1 LQKYIL
7 KRLLA
12 LIPVLIGVSFLVFL
26 ILHLSPGDP
35 ARIILGS
42 KATTENLEALRHQLE
57 LDKPFYQQ
65 YFIWLGKIL
74 TGDWGRSIQLRREVL
89 PLVLKRFQATAALT
103 LFAAII
109 AIVFG
114 MFTGIISATKQYSV
128 WDRLLMF
135 LALVGFCLPLFWLG
149 LILQIVFGLQLGWL
163 PVSGIHTPGNR
174 GFVDMLPFLILP
186 GITLAVEPM
195 AQIARM
201 TRSSMLEVIRQ
212 DYIRTAQAKGLSQ
225 RAVIYRHAL
234 KNALIPVI
242 TVTGMQIGYLLS
254 GAVLVEIVFS
264 WPGLGSLMVKGIL
277 ARDFPLV
284 QGGILFVATVYVF
297 MNLLVDFVYAFFDP
311 RISYENG

>member
-1 LQKYIL
+1 
-7 KRLLA
+7 
-12 LIPVLIGVSFLVFL
+12 
-26 ILHLSPGDP
+26 
-35 ARIILGS
+35 
-42 KATTENLEALRHQLE
+42 
-57 LDKPFYQQ
+57 
-65 YFIWLGKIL
+65 
-74 TGDWGRSIQLRREVL
+74 
-89 PLVLKRFQATAALT
+89 
-103 LFAAII
+103 
-109 AIVFG
+109 
-114 MFTGIISATKQYSV
+114 M
-128 WDRLLMF
+128 
-135 LALVGFCLPLFWLG
+135 
-149 LILQIVFGLQLGWL
+149 
-163 PVSGIHTPGNR
+163 PVSGIHTPGNT

-242 TVTGMQIGYLLS
+242 TVIGMQIGYLLS

-264 WPGLGSLMVKGIL
+264 WLGLGSLMVKGIL